1 MTDEKKEILVENI
14 VESMTHIP
22 TRIQVRQ
29 CVHFYK
35 ADPEYAYSVC
45 DSLGLDF
52 NEVKMLS
59 TFTYEELI
67 AETAKGLYEKI
78 ERVKTV
84 K

>member
-1 MTDEKKEILVENI
+1 
-14 VESMTHIP
+14 
-22 TRIQVRQ
+22 
-29 CVHFYK
+29 
-35 ADPEYAYSVC
+35 
-45 DSLGLDF
+45 
-52 NEVKMLS
+52 MLS

>member
-1 MTDEKKEILVENI
+1 MKKKELLIENLVD
-14 VESMTHIP
+14 SMRNIP

-45 DSLGLDF
+45 DALGLDF

-78 ERVKTV
+78 ERVKTIY
-84 K
+84 